1 MHRLITTTIT
11 LALATGLAASPALA
25 KGHSFKL
32 YRDATINGSQLKGQK
47 TYRLELNGNDEAL
60 IYRNHKLV
68 TTAPVE
74 VKPITDGISRNAVV
88 LDSDGTILAIHTKK
102 HVVVFVQKPKTK
114 LPGGAS
120 LRPRLLPWIQGQPVN
135 ALRVAV
141 TD

>member
-11 LALATGLAASPALA
+11 LALVTGLAASPALA

-32 YRDATINGSQLKGQK
+32 NRDATINGSQLKGRK

-74 VKPITDGISRNAVV
+74 VKPFTAGTIRNTVV
-88 LDSDGTILAIHTKK
+88 LDSEDTVLAIRTKK
-102 HVVVFVQKPKTK
+102 HVVVFVRKPKTQ
-114 LPGGAS
+114 LPAGAS
-120 LRPRLLPWIQGQPVN
+120 LRPRLLPLIQGQP
-135 ALRVAV
+135 
-141 TD
+141 

>member
-1 MHRLITTTIT
+1 MNRLITTTIT

-32 YRDATINGSQLKGQK
+32 HRDATINGSQLKGQK
-47 TYRLELNGNDEAL
+47 TYRLELNGNNEAL

-88 LDSDGTILAIHTKK
+88 FDSEGTILAIRTKK

-120 LRPRLLPWIQGQPVN
+120 LRPSLLPLIQGQPVN
-135 ALRVAV
+135 PLSVAV

>member
-11 LALATGLAASPALA
+11 LALVAGLAASPALA

-88 LDSDGTILAIHTKK
+88 LDSEGTILSIRTKK
-102 HVVVFVQKPKTK
+102 HVVVFVQKPK
-114 LPGGAS
+114 A
-120 LRPRLLPWIQGQPVN
+120 
-135 ALRVAV
+135 
-141 TD
+141 